1 MQIEFTIAAL
11 RIAAALLTIG
21 VLWPILQPLWR
32 RARRT
37 WSNSGFSANGAL
49 KPSPVRTRRPR

>member
-37 WSNSGFSANGAL
+37 WANGEP
-49 KPSPVRTRRPR
+49 KPSPIRTRRPR